1 MEVLLPHKNELVLL
15 FVQFLQLDDSVKITS
30 SSIEIRV
37 CSRRSSLDP
46 FFRELKGPWPLQ
58 IIY

>member
-46 FFRELKGPWPLQ
+46 FFLGN
-58 IIY
+58 